1 MNLQNLTALVE
12 GKLTNSPSITAF
24 ENVSFEVSKVR
35 RGDLFIALEHDDI
48 EQAVMNGAYGILFE
62 KPTQIT
68 DQEIAWIKVASIQ
81 NALLRLLRFHIIEKS
96 PQVFSCD
103 QISLKLAAQVITSN
117 ELLVLNKSI
126 QQHIQDL
133 WHIQEK
139 QFILFCPKLI
149 DPALFVD
156 AKSIS
161 KVQSPTLNIV
171 EQTLFETSFIYDDT
185 YYERQLLSPFFMPYL
200 EGVLQFF
207 KQNNIRYQ
215 LKDFSPIDH
224 FKPVFT
230 NVNFQVKEFGKS
242 DNVLIFEPDFD
253 LIKEQISFLK
263 TQANWAKIIYLI
275 PAKKATEISEN
286 ENVFF
291 YSSPWDIMRCL
302 KEEKYHFALIAEQ
315 SPDLLNTDVFEIK
328 TIQPSLF

>member
-24 ENVSFEVSKVR
+24 EDISFEASKVR
-35 RGDLFIALEHDDI
+35 RGDLFIALDHEEI
-48 EQAVMNGAYGILFE
+48 EQAVINGAYGILFD

-68 DQEIAWIKVASIQ
+68 DQEIAWIKVQSID

-103 QISLKLAAQVITSN
+103 QISLKLASQVITSN
-117 ELLVLNKSI
+117 ELLVLNKPI
-126 QQHIQDL
+126 YKHIQDL
-133 WHIQEK
+133 WQLQDK

-149 DPALFVD
+149 DPALFID
-156 AKSIS
+156 AKPIS
-161 KVQSPTLNIV
+161 KVQSPTINIV

-200 EGVLQFF
+200 EGILQFF
-207 KQNNIRYQ
+207 KQNSIKYQ

-224 FKPVFT
+224 FQPVFT
-230 NVNFQVKEFGKS
+230 NVSFQVKEFGKS
-242 DNVLIFEPDFD
+242 DNVLIFEPDFE
-253 LIKEQISFLK
+253 LIKEQIGFLK

-275 PAKKATEISEN
+275 PSDKADEISEHK
-286 ENVFF
+286 NVFL
-291 YSSPWDIMRCL
+291 YDSSWDIMRYL
-302 KEEKYHFALIAEQ
+302 KEEQYHFALIAQ
-315 SPDLLNTDVFEIK
+315 QNADILNTDVFATK
-328 TIQPSLF
+328 TKQPSLF